1 MESQTSDLKQRM
13 GLGAGGRLRWLPPS
27 AHVPTSPSQI
37 SSIYPAASLHREWG
51 ILYLSF

>member
-37 SSIYPAASLHREWG
+37 SCISQLALPSLQAVAG
-51 ILYLSF
+51 QG